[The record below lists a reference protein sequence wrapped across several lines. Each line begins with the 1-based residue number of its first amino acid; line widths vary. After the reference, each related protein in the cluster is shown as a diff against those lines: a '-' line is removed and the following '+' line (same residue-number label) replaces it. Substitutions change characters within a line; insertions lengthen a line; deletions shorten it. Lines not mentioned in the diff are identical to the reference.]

1 MKVVYA
7 SNFDPN
13 NQRHWSGTGFAIW
26 NSLSNRG
33 IEVVFATSVFLPWK
47 VRLKLR
53 LLIRLYS
60 RLIKKQYLPD
70 RDISFSKAHS
80 RELSKQINCIK
91 NIDAVV
97 TPGTVQAAFLKIKV
111 PLITYHDTTFRALI
125 SHNSHFRDISKK
137 SKYHGDIIESAAFKN
152 ADACVFSSQW
162 AANSAIRDY
171 QVNPEKVYVVPFGAN
186 LQHPPSFEKVEKDIN
201 SRDASSLKLLFI
213 GVEWERKG
221 GQVAVDV
228 SRRLNDMG
236 IPTHLTII
244 GLSQKIDLSEK
255 KYVTIKGF
263 LSKASGGEEQIL
275 NELAQSHFLIVPS
288 TAECYGLVY
297 AEASACGVPAIAR
310 DVDGVPTPVKNGRNG
325 RRFGLNASPSEIA
338 DWIAST
344 FRDINGYRRLAL
356 SSRQEYDQRLN
367 WNVAGASLE
376 KIIQKVVSD
385 RKEKH
390 PPDKS
395 EIK

>member
-1 MKVVYA
+1 MKIVYA

-33 IEVVFATSVFLPWK
+33 NNVVFATSVALPWS
-47 VRLKLR
+47 VRLKIS
-53 LLIRLYS
+53 LLTILYS

-70 RDISFSKAHS
+70 RDISFSKVHS
-80 RELSKQINCIK
+80 KELSKQINCLD

-97 TPGTVQAAFLKIKV
+97 TPGTVQAAFLNIKV
-111 PLITYHDTTFRALI
+111 PLITYHDTTFTALI
-125 SHNSHFRDISKK
+125 NHNSHFKNISKR
-137 SKYHGDIIESAAFKN
+137 SKNHGVIIESAAFKK

-171 QVNPEKVYVVPFGAN
+171 NVNPEKVYVVPFGAN
-186 LQHPPSFEKVEKDIN
+186 LQHPPSLEKVEKDII
-201 SRDASSLKLLFI
+201 SRDNSSIKLLFI
-213 GVEWERKG
+213 GVEWKRKG
-221 GQVAVDV
+221 GQVAVEV
-228 SRRLNDMG
+228 TRCLNNLG
-236 IPTHLTII
+236 IPAHLTII
-244 GLSQKIDLSEK
+244 GLSQEIDLTNN
-255 KYVTIKGF
+255 KYVTVKGF

-275 NELAQSHFLIVPS
+275 NELAESHFLIVPS

-344 FRDINGYRRLAL
+344 FKDINGYRRLAL

-376 KIIQKVVSD
+376 QIIQKVVSD
-385 RKEKH
+385 RKIKH
-390 PPDKS
+390 HP
-395 EIK
+395 EISNS